1 MLNTNE
7 REHATKTGFKLKKGV
22 WYDKQGF
29 IVSESEI
36 RDYYNEVK
44 DRIPTHDEFR
54 QAVVNYY
61 GNPKTL

>member
-7 REHATKTGFKLKKGV
+7 REHAARTGFKLKKGV

-36 RDYYNEVK
+36 RDYYKEVIK
-44 DRIPTHDEFR
+44 I
-54 QAVVNYY
+54 A
-61 GNPKTL
+61 K